1 MFELGESASARRE
14 KLFTYYSTIEP
25 LDIQNLKMAFATEFL
40 LPKRSISL
48 TIKMPASTNS
58 EDEVGGG
65 SKSDKSSESSDN
77 KEESRSSGRSRVR
90 FKPKYNRRKKRQHG
104 WQGVSIPLF
113 DYLGSKFKDLTT
125 LKRSG
130 HRQTQWHSIIYS

>member
-1 MFELGESASARRE
+1 MS
-14 KLFTYYSTIEP
+14 
-25 LDIQNLKMAFATEFL
+25 
-40 LPKRSISL
+40 
-48 TIKMPASTNS
+48 ASTNRDD
-58 EDEVGGG
+58 EDGEVGGG
-65 SKSDKSSESSDN
+65 SKSDKSSESSDSSDS

-104 WQGVSIPLF
+104 WQGVSSIPLF

-130 HRQTQWHSIIYS
+130 TDRPNGTRL

>member
-1 MFELGESASARRE
+1 MS
-14 KLFTYYSTIEP
+14 
-25 LDIQNLKMAFATEFL
+25 
-40 LPKRSISL
+40 
-48 TIKMPASTNS
+48 ASTNRDD
-58 EDEVGGG
+58 EDGEVGGG
-65 SKSDKSSESSDN
+65 SKSDKSSESSDS

-130 HRQTQWHSIIYS
+130 TDRQTQWHSIIVSNSQCQPEKVFD

>member
-1 MFELGESASARRE
+1 
-14 KLFTYYSTIEP
+14 
-25 LDIQNLKMAFATEFL
+25 
-40 LPKRSISL
+40 
-48 TIKMPASTNS
+48 MPASTNRD
-58 EDEVGGG
+58 EEDDEVGGG
-65 SKSDKSSESSDN
+65 SKSDKSSESSDS

-90 FKPKYNRRKKRQHG
+90 FKPQYNRRRKRQHG

-130 HRQTQWHSIIYS
+130 QTDPMALDYS